1 MPDIP
6 GLSADAWPVFILGFT
21 RLYGFMFFFP
31 LISSEQVPA
40 MVRVM
45 LCIGLTPYLAMPQLV
60 GPPPDPE
67 VMKMFYVLLGKE
79 ALVGAFLGLLVGL
92 PLRLPEIIG
101 NMIDNQRGSAVT
113 DTYNPTS
120 GSDASLLGQLLSLTM
135 VVYFLSSGGF
145 DQIVTMLAGS
155 FRLVPLD
162 GFALTTGENAW
173 TIMLEMFLRYLSVFV
188 ILTLPV
194 MAVMFLAE
202 ISLAVASRFAQS
214 LNVFSLAQP
223 IKAVVAISML
233 ITLMPKIN
241 REVTAY
247 IQDMLTRF
255 GG

>member
-1 MPDIP
+1 MT
-6 GLSADAWPVFILGFT
+6 GLSAEAWPVFILGFA

-31 LISSEQVPA
+31 LIGSDQVPP
-40 MVRVM
+40 MVRTM
-45 LCIGLTPYLAMPQLV
+45 LCIGLTPYVAMPELA
-60 GPPPDPE
+60 GPAPDPE

-145 DQIVTMLAGS
+145 NQIVSMLAGS
-155 FRLVPLD
+155 FRLLPLD
-162 GFALTTGENAW
+162 GFAFTTGESAW
-173 TIMLEMFLRYLSVFV
+173 SIMLEMFLRYLSVFV

-223 IKAVVAISML
+223 IKALVAISML

-241 REVTAY
+241 REVTSY
-247 IQDMLTRF
+247 IQDMLARF

>member
-1 MPDIP
+1 MFGFSEDV
-6 GLSADAWPVFILGFT
+6 LFVLILGFA
-21 RLYGFMFFFP
+21 RLYGFMYFFP
-31 LISSEQVPA
+31 LISSDQVPA
-40 MVRVM
+40 MVRAI
-45 LCIGLTPYLAMPQLV
+45 LCMGLTPYVVMPQLN
-60 GPPPDPE
+60 GPPLDPE
-67 VMKMFYVLLGKE
+67 VMKMVYPLLGKE

-135 VVYFLSSGGF
+135 VVYFLSAGGF
-145 DQIVTMLAGS
+145 NQIVTMLAGS

-162 GFALTTGENAW
+162 GFSITTGESAW
-173 TIMLEMFLRYLSVFV
+173 SIMLEMFLRYLSVFV

-214 LNVFSLAQP
+214 LNVFTLAQP
-223 IKAVVAISML
+223 IKALVAISML

-241 REVTAY
+241 REVTSY

>member
-1 MPDIP
+1 MF
-6 GLSADAWPVFILGFT
+6 GLSEDTWPVLILGFA
-21 RLYGFMFFFP
+21 RLYGFMYFFP
-31 LISSEQVPA
+31 LISSDQVPA
-40 MVRVM
+40 MVRTM
-45 LCIGLTPYLAMPQLV
+45 LCIGLTPYVAMPQLV
-60 GPPPDPE
+60 GAPLDRQA
-67 VMKMFYVLLGKE
+67 MDMFYLLLGKE

-92 PLRLPEIIG
+92 PLRLPEVIG

-145 DQIVTMLAGS
+145 DQIVALLAGS
-155 FRLVPLD
+155 FGVVPMD
-162 GFALTTGENAW
+162 GYVIRTGESAW
-173 TIMLEMFLRYLSVFV
+173 SLMLEFFLRYLSVFI

-223 IKAVVAISML
+223 IKALVAISML

-241 REVTAY
+241 REVTRY
-247 IQDMLTRF
+247 IQDMLDRF